1 MPKILVLFT
10 LLSSCLFGLCSC
22 SKTPEESLSAAVSAA
37 ERNQWKSCRKHIEKA
52 LAGYPDHI
60 GALLLR
66 AVACEQLGDYEHAI
80 DSAERAVKLNPE
92 SFAAL
97 YTLGRIYS
105 TSELRRNDAVS
116 PLLRAYNLKPQDTD
130 TLILLCNAMSE
141 INPRQAPS
149 FLKLLEQKRDFNGK
163 AAICNQFAVA
173 YAKQGQLIPAQ
184 QMFNRAY
191 AASPADLDILFNVAR
206 FYDRYN
212 SVPPV
217 ARKLYLEFRNRASG
231 QPERAEQLAEA
242 ERRISEL
249 Q

>member
-1 MPKILVLFT
+1 MSKILVVFA

-22 SKTPEESLSAAVSAA
+22 SKSPEESLSAAVLAA
-37 ERNQWKSCRKHIEKA
+37 ERNQWKDCRKHVEKA
-52 LAGYPDHI
+52 LSGYPDHI

-116 PLLRAYNLKPQDTD
+116 PLLRAYNLKPQDTG
-130 TLILLCNAMSE
+130 TLILLCNAMSD
-141 INPRQAPS
+141 INPRQAPA
-149 FLKLLEQKRDFNGK
+149 FLKLLEKKSDPKNQ

-173 YAKQGQLIPAQ
+173 YAKQGQLILAQ

-191 AASPADLDILFNVAR
+191 AAAPSDLDIMFNAAR

-231 QPERAEQLAEA
+231 QPGRAEQLAEA
-242 ERRISEL
+242 DRRIAEL
-249 Q
+249 P